1 MNKPAKAKGPLSGVR
16 VVDLTAMVM
25 GPYAT
30 QIMADNG
37 ADVIKVE
44 PPQGDDTRYISA
56 GPERGLCGV
65 FVNVNRGKRGI
76 MLDLT
81 TKDGKAALRKLV
93 ATGDVFIHSMNG
105 QNVLLAGTS
114 VNGGAPHATSA
125 ALGPNFV
132 RNKKAAIAWRV
143 TEAVGLNEPSA

>member
-1 MNKPAKAKGPLSGVR
+1 MTTARNAKGPLSGVR

-37 ADVIKVE
+37 ADVIKIE

-65 FVNVNRGKRGI
+65 FVNVNRGKRSVV
-76 MLDLT
+76 LDLRSEE
-81 TKDGKAALRKLV
+81 GKAALTKLI
-93 ATGDVFIHSMNG
+93 ASADVFIHSMRSKAIARLG
-105 QNVLLAGTS
+105 FDY
-114 VNGGAPHATSA
+114 A
-125 ALGPNFV
+125 AV
-132 RNKKAAIAWRV
+132 AAIKPDIIYV
-143 TEAVGLNEPSA
+143 TGYGFGRRGPYAAKRASDDTI